1 MEDIQTG
8 VTQEAAALT
17 DSQPLE
23 PAEQVHQVPLAAL
36 ESERSKRQQ
45 YEEENRLMREHLAL
59 LQRQSQVLQAPR
71 DDFGGLQDSDVM
83 TVGDFKKMATGMARQ
98 MESSIEELKMQQK
111 NPDYSSVVTKYLPG
125 VLKEN
130 PRIAEHLKQT
140 QDYELAYYLAK
151 NSDEYKSEHKR
162 AQRSAEAE
170 RIVKNAEH
178 SSTLSGVGNT
188 VPVAGTKTYKSMS
201 DSEFRELMS
210 RNLGY

>member
-59 LQRQSQVLQAPR
+59 LQRQSQVQQAPR

>member
-59 LQRQSQVLQAPR
+59 LQRQSQVQQAPI

-170 RIVKNAEH
+170 RIVMNAEH